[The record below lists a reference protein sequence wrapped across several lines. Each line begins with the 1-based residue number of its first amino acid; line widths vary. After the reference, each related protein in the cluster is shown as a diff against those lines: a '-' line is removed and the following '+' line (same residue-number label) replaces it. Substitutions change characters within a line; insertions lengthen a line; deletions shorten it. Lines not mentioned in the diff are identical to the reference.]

1 MIDKNLKEV
10 LLPPHLIIKGLI
22 KGKKE
27 NYEVYLK
34 EFLNNSLYFYKKTN
48 GVEFLNSSSE
58 AHGECDC
65 YSGSYGIDF
74 KLMASETLL
83 YAKANLSTQKFV
95 DSGCIVTSESRKDGQ
110 MSASRLH
117 VLLRNYDFEHDK
129 FTEQA
134 TEDFELYKDDLEKF
148 KEKLLTKKNILFFY
162 PYELYFDNDYSFN
175 YGLQKIIEAFN
186 EDFKNAFQHREKICN
201 GLETY
206 IGFLYLDFFIIA
218 KFENNRLIIVDYI
231 NTENS
236 ETYIRMYFEYVF

>member
-48 GVEFLNSSSE
+48 GVEFFNSSSE

-74 KLMASETLL
+74 KLMVSETLL
-83 YAKANLSTQKFV
+83 YANANLSSQKYV
-95 DSGCIVTSESRKDGQ
+95 DSGCIVTSESKKDGE
-110 MSASRLH
+110 MSASKLH
-117 VLLRNYDFEHDK
+117 VLLRNYNFEDDK
-129 FTEQA
+129 FTEKT
-134 TEDFELYKDDLEKF
+134 TENFELYKDDLKRF
-148 KEKLLTKKNILFFY
+148 KGNLIKKKNILYFY
-162 PYELYFDNDYSFN
+162 PYELYFDNDYNFN

-186 EDFKNAFQHREKICN
+186 EDFSNAFQHREKICK
-201 GLETY
+201 GYESY
-206 IGFLYLDFFIIA
+206 VGFIYSDFFIIL
-218 KFENNRLIIVDYI
+218 KFEDGKLNIVDYI
-231 NTENS
+231 NTDKS
-236 ETYIRMYFEYVF
+236 ETYSRMYFEYVF